1 MDRVKNSIRITLGK
15 SRGNF
20 GGRLL
25 PFTLE
30 GSDLLSAQFNKV
42 NFLLIIRSPEK
53 ALGWYPLIF
62 IVFEPFTHEV
72 LLPQLSLVGPQAE
85 QCEVA
90 QHSVPDPVIVK
101 IPFFTFNHL
110 FSEISAESGFGY
122 SGVATLFF
130 TSVSTKE
137 LCAWLILSSVASLW
151 TINCWYSFM
160 SATMT
165 LSR

>member
-1 MDRVKNSIRITLGK
+1 MNRVKNSIRITLGK
-15 SRGNF
+15 SCGNF
-20 GGRLL
+20 GGRVL

-30 GSDLLSAQFNKV
+30 GSDLLSAQFNEI

-62 IVFEPFTHEV
+62 IVFKPFTHEV
-72 LLPQLSLVGPQAE
+72 LLPQWPLVGPQTE
-85 QCEVA
+85 QGEVA
-90 QHSVPDPVIVK
+90 QHSIADTIIVK
-101 IPFFTFNHL
+101 VPFFTFNHL
-110 FSEISAESGFGY
+110 FSEISAESGFDY

-151 TINCWYSFM
+151 TINC
-160 SATMT
+160 
-165 LSR
+165 